1 MKNKPEVIAV
11 ANQKGGVGKTTTTV
25 TLAGLLAE
33 RGHNT
38 LVVDLDPHGS
48 LTSYFGYD
56 PETIKHGVFNL
67 YQNIAANKRPDTD
80 SVIKTTAFDHLSIL
94 PASTALATL
103 EKQLGGR
110 NGMGLVLSRSLSQM
124 QQAFD
129 FIIIDCPPML
139 GMLMINALACCE
151 QLIIPVQTEYL
162 AIKGL
167 QRMMRTLKMI
177 ERSLKTQINYH
188 VLPTMYDKR
197 TNASK
202 QCLQQLKS
210 ENEEHITATVIPVD
224 TRFRDASHVGKPIS
238 MMAGKTRGAQAY
250 LDFLTEMGVSFNNEK
265 ISARDDEV
273 LNTEASV
280 EMEEIMPQ
288 NVSGQVI

>member
-1 MKNKPEVIAV
+1 MNTDLKILAV

-25 TLAGLLAE
+25 TMAGLLADK
-33 RGHNT
+33 GFNT

-56 PETIKHGVFNL
+56 PETINAGVFNL
-67 YQNIAANKRPDTD
+67 YQRIANKESPDTD
-80 SVIKTTAFDHLSIL
+80 ALIKKTKFENISIL

-110 NGMGLVLSRSLSQM
+110 NGMGLVLSQSLKQIDEKFSYV
-124 QQAFD
+124 
-129 FIIIDCPPML
+129 IIDCPPML

-177 ERSLKTQINYH
+177 ERSLKTEIIYH
-188 VLPTMYDKR
+188 VLPTLYDKR
-197 TNASK
+197 TTASK
-202 QCLQQLKS
+202 QCLQQLQQ
-210 ENEEHITATVIPVD
+210 ENPEHISTAVIPVD
-224 TRFRDASHVGKPIS
+224 TKFRDASHVGKPLS
-238 MMAGKTRGAQAY
+238 NMAAKTHGNIAY
-250 LDFLTEMGVSFNNEK
+250 KNFLKEVGVEGFDDSVQENDFNGSEEEFALHANQ
-265 ISARDDEV
+265 
-273 LNTEASV
+273 LEASRQAV
-280 EMEEIMPQ
+280 
-288 NVSGQVI
+288 

>member
-1 MKNKPEVIAV
+1 MKKNPQILAV

-25 TLAGLLAE
+25 SLAGLLAE
-33 RGHNT
+33 QGYNT

-56 PETIKHGVFNL
+56 PETITSGVFDL
-67 YQNIAANKRPDTD
+67 YQRIANKQSPDTD
-80 SVIKTTAFDHLSIL
+80 SVIKDTRFENLSIL

-110 NGMGLVLSRSLSQM
+110 NGMGLVLSQSLKQM
-124 QQAFD
+124 EQEYD
-129 FIIIDCPPML
+129 FVIIDCPPML

-177 ERSLKTQINYH
+177 ERSLQAKIRYH
-188 VLPTMYDKR
+188 VLPTLYDKR
-197 TNASK
+197 TSASK
-202 QCLQQLKS
+202 QCLQQLQ
-210 ENEEHITATVIPVD
+210 EDNPEHITSTVIPVD
-224 TRFRDASHVGKPIS
+224 TKFRDASHMGKPVS
-238 MMAGKTRGAQAY
+238 MLAAKTHGCLAY
-250 LDFLTEMGVSFNNEK
+250 KKFMIELGVSNDGKDVDKEAY
-265 ISARDDEV
+265 IPEADDSNAV
-273 LNTEASV
+273 RQAV
-280 EMEEIMPQ
+280 
-288 NVSGQVI
+288 

>member
-1 MKNKPEVIAV
+1 MNTDLKILAV

-25 TLAGLLAE
+25 TMAGLLADK
-33 RGHNT
+33 GFNT

-56 PETIKHGVFNL
+56 PETIQNGVFNL
-67 YQNIAANKRPDTD
+67 YQRIANKQSPDTD
-80 SVIKTTAFDHLSIL
+80 TLIKKTKFDNISIL

-110 NGMGLVLSRSLSQM
+110 NGMGLVLSQSLKQIEEKFSY
-124 QQAFD
+124 
-129 FIIIDCPPML
+129 IIIDCPPML

-177 ERSLKTQINYH
+177 EHSLKTEIIYH
-188 VLPTMYDKR
+188 VLPTLYDKR
-197 TNASK
+197 TIASK
-202 QCLQQLKS
+202 QCLQQLQE
-210 ENEEHITATVIPVD
+210 ENPEHITTAVIPVD
-224 TRFRDASHVGKPIS
+224 TKFRDASHVGKPLS
-238 MMAGKTRGAQAY
+238 RMAAKTHGNVAYKNFLKEVGVEDVNELIADNHSDESEEAFARQA
-250 LDFLTEMGVSFNNEK
+250 NQ
-265 ISARDDEV
+265 I
-273 LNTEASV
+273 EASRQAV
-280 EMEEIMPQ
+280 
-288 NVSGQVI
+288 